1 MTERMVESSH
11 GANTTMLCCTNASPA
26 INGANM
32 VLLGPK
38 KNLLS
43 LFLCVGGLMV
53 VWLRYGRGE
62 VAALYVALQ
71 VHNAHR

>member
-1 MTERMVESSH
+1 
-11 GANTTMLCCTNASPA
+11 
-26 INGANM
+26 M